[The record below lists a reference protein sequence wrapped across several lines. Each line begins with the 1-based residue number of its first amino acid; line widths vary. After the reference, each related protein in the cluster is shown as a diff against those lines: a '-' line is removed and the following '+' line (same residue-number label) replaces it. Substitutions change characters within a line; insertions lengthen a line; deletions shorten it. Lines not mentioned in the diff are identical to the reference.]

1 MIIRLIKK
9 TYVIFW
15 SFVLVLLLLSFCQN
29 DKTLDINIHDTYFV
43 FSQQQILILIS
54 MLFGLTGLIYW
65 TLERY
70 RFKTSVLLN
79 SLHLILTIGIFITNG
94 IRSLVSYHFLGE
106 RYYTNTYVPD
116 SSIWLC
122 TFIIFIGQLVFIMNI
137 ILSIIKGR
145 N

>member
-70 RFKTSVLLN
+70 RFKPQ
-79 SLHLILTIGIFITNG
+79 F
-94 IRSLVSYHFLGE
+94 Y
-106 RYYTNTYVPD
+106 
-116 SSIWLC
+116 
-122 TFIIFIGQLVFIMNI
+122 
-137 ILSIIKGR
+137 
-145 N
+145 